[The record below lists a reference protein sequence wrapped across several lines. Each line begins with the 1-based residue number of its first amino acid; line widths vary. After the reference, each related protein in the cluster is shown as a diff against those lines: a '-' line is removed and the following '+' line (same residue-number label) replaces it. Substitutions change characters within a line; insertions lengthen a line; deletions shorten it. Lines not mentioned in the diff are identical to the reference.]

1 MYTSWWAVIQTF
13 QLLHTLGPLPWLLSA
28 SALVL
33 PTSLHHGNLVL
44 QVAGATAD
52 RSSISLSSPTYW
64 GTNTW
69 QPGTGLFLAPS
80 SWDEASEFARLHFNT
95 FFFVLVSK
103 LRHLNLDEDS
113 SLQAVWWS
121 SAQLW
126 RYKLTSFI
134 NCSLLLLSQSPWI
147 HGRRFPSLC
156 SLQLGGALCCFRG
169 RQLNCFFSHSVISYL
184 ISDFTLHYRDNPP
197 CCNHL
202 LSLGL
207 SDKFY
212 RPGSSSWDPLGGC
225 IMQSCEPGSP
235 STHFHV
241 AHGKHKACSYCI
253 WKKWWG
259 PSLAVFVLWREES
272 FTMRHLLCCYNVFL
286 MGNILFK

>member
-1 MYTSWWAVIQTF
+1 MVTSSSR
-13 QLLHTLGPLPWLLSA
+13 LLELQQIEAASLCLLPPTEAQTLGNLAQDYFWLPVVEMKRA
-28 SALVL
+28 
-33 PTSLHHGNLVL
+33 SLH
-44 QVAGATAD
+44 
-52 RSSISLSSPTYW
+52 
-64 GTNTW
+64 
-69 QPGTGLFLAPS
+69 
-80 SWDEASEFARLHFNT
+80 ASTSTL
-95 FFFVLVSK
+95 FFVLVSK

-126 RYKLTSFI
+126 RNKLTSFI

-184 ISDFTLHYRDNPP
+184 ISDFTLHHGDNPP
-197 CCNHL
+197 CYNHL

-212 RPGSSSWDPLGGC
+212 RPGSSSWDPLGGS
-225 IMQSCEPGSP
+225 IIQSCEPGSP
-235 STHFHV
+235 STHFHG

-259 PSLAVFVLWREES
+259 PSLAVFVLWRE
-272 FTMRHLLCCYNVFL
+272 
-286 MGNILFK
+286 